1 MNDKPHLTF
10 WADISVDAITSTLTR
25 DKASGRWSVQFK
37 VDGLLSSWSD
47 ENTVNMEDE
56 DMRRAV
62 EEGRVDLVVVS
73 GRGAKLSPR

>member
-62 EEGRVDLVVVS
+62 EEGRVELVVVS